1 MSEIPIR
8 KRNFRAFEG
17 SLFQPKILEFHRKL
31 PEMGVG
37 RTSRETTSCLKL
49 SSSYRQAIVKLS
61 SSYPQAIL
69 KLSSSP
75 SVGHGWSG
83 VGHGWSA
90 VGHGWSAVSHGWSG
104 GLQDHATFVP
114 RREQML
120 QSALTHASLTCQK
133 IFFGETKHALLFFP
147 PTGEYKSCSS
157 RKMLKNEPTLAIVAV
172 DTAENEPL

>member
-1 MSEIPIR
+1 MNEIPIR
-8 KRNFRAFEG
+8 KRHFRAFEG
-17 SLFQPKILEFHRKL
+17 SLFQPEILEFQRKL

-37 RTSRETTSCLKL
+37 RTSRERQSCVSLASVL
-49 SSSYRQAIVKLS
+49 PQSCVKLS
-61 SSYPQAIL
+61 T
-69 KLSSSP
+69 SP

-147 PTGEYKSCSS
+147 QRGSINLVVLEKC
-157 RKMLKNEPTLAIVAV
+157 
-172 DTAENEPL
+172 